1 MRNPAI
7 NGGEEVRLNIMR
19 LIVSYGVIMFQ
30 TSPEIFIAAIYF

>member
-1 MRNPAI
+1 MRNLAI
-7 NGGEEVRLNIMR
+7 YGGEKVRLNIMR